1 MDRVELSVVTLTHS
15 VSSNNSYAVV
25 LKEKEDERRLP
36 IIIGSFEAQA
46 IAIALEEMPT
56 GRPLTHD
63 LFKNVF
69 EEISIQL
76 NSVFIKELKDGI
88 FYSVLECEKDGKEYN
103 IDARTSDSIALAVRF
118 GCPIYTTE
126 AILKV
131 AGMFEELTL
140 EEETDE
146 EELASQPQSLD
157 DLSLRKLEKLM
168 KESIAKEDYE
178 QAARIRDAIQRKK
191 S

>member
-126 AILKV
+126 EILKV

>member
-1 MDRVELSVVTLTHS
+1 MNRVELTVVTLTHS
-15 VSSNNSYAVV
+15 ISNNNSYAVV
-25 LKEKEDERRLP
+25 LKEKDSNRRLP

-69 EEISIQL
+69 EKVNITLKSAFIS
-76 NSVFIKELKDGI
+76 ELKDGI
-88 FYSVLECEKDGKEYN
+88 FYSLLECEMNGKEYA

-118 GCPIYTTE
+118 GCPIYTTDK
-126 AILKV
+126 ILDV
-131 AGMFEELTL
+131 AGLFEELVI
-140 EEETDE
+140 EAQQEE
-146 EELASQPQSLD
+146 EELADKTESLD
-157 DLSLRKLEKLM
+157 DLSLRKLDKLL
-168 KESIAKEDYE
+168 KESIANEDYE
-178 QAARIRDAIQRKK
+178 QAARIRDAIKRKK